1 MRMESPRF
9 SIIYIVPGTLYQY
22 SILYSILPGTGSTT
36 VATASARNYATPE
49 VPGTGIDTWYCIG
62 TVYLV

>member
-9 SIIYIVPGTLYQY
+9 SIIYIVPGTLYQ
-22 SILYSILPGTGSTT
+22 YSILPGTGSTT

-49 VPGTGIDTWYCIG
+49 VPGTSIDTWYCIG

>member
-1 MRMESPRF
+1 MESPRF

-22 SILYSILPGTGSTT
+22 SILPGRVLVALAT

-49 VPGTGIDTWYCIG
+49 VPGTSIDTWYCIG